1 MSRLTSQGQKKI
13 NDIAQ
18 QYNVSTDAVMTLL
31 QALVNGNKTMAQF
44 NHPELGGSGQ
54 WMPGGMTMVG
64 DMSNNNLKAM
74 VDSICLKLSNLLANQ
89 PFVPD
94 PLNGSQNIGRQQQQ
108 QAGHGV
114 PNTNNNNDSLSN
126 WWPIELGVPTM
137 TGVQNNIC
145 YAYFATQKRLA
156 IEINGQI
163 TLFDTLEH
171 QLSGVSQQQGGGSSI
186 TFTSQHGMV
195 DVFNLPVIS
204 STELAETQTPPASA
218 NEPNSTDKVSAESSA
233 NEPDSTDSVLVE
245 PNNANLADSTGSI
258 PPVETNILSETVT
271 VSSPSSVPETDIF
284 STIERL
290 ALLRQKDIITETEFI
305 VKKTELLSRL

>member
-1 MSRLTSQGQKKI
+1 MQRLTSQGQKKI

-31 QALVNGNKTMAQF
+31 QAVNNGNGTMAQF

-54 WMPGGMTMVG
+54 WMSGGMITVS
-64 DMSNNNLKAM
+64 DMSNNNLKSM
-74 VDSICLKLSNLLANQ
+74 VDGICIKLSNLLAEQ
-89 PFVPD
+89 PFVPA
-94 PLNGSQNIGRQQQQ
+94 PLNGSQNMGRQQQQ
-108 QAGHGV
+108 QVGHGV
-114 PNTNNNNDSLSN
+114 PNTNDNNESLSH

-156 IEINGQI
+156 IEINRQV
-163 TLFDTLEH
+163 TLFDTLAH
-171 QLSGVSQQQGGGSSI
+171 QLSGISQQQGGGSSI

-204 STELAETQTPPASA
+204 STELAETQTPSASA

-245 PNNANLADSTGSI
+245 PSNANLPDSTSSVPI
-258 PPVETNILSETVT
+258 ETNISSETAPA
-271 VSSPSSVPETDIF
+271 SSPNLVPETDIF
-284 STIERL
+284 ATIERL
-290 ALLRQKDIITETEFI
+290 ALLRQKDVITEEEF
-305 VKKTELLSRL
+305 VAKKTELLSRL